1 MKGESTSAEMT
12 FYSIAIQEAYGA
24 DLLLLIIKVN
34 IRRIDIPFINICR
47 RGRKHDRIKK
57 TPPPKKK
64 VLVITQ
70 YRGGT
75 RPLAELGQSLLDLL
89 VGQCGDNRVIIIM
102 IAKVTVCKCL
112 NHFVVCL

>member
-1 MKGESTSAEMT
+1 MAL
-12 FYSIAIQEAYGA
+12 I
-24 DLLLLIIKVN
+24 LLLIIKVN
-34 IRRIDIPFINICR
+34 IRRINIPFINIYR
-47 RGRKHDRIKK
+47 RGRKYDRIKR
-57 TPPPKKK
+57 PPLLKK

-75 RPLAELGQSLLDLL
+75 RPLAELGQSLLDLF
-89 VGQCGDNRVIIIM
+89 VGQYGDHRVIIIM

>member
-57 TPPPKKK
+57 TPPLKK

-89 VGQCGDNRVIIIM
+89 VGQYGDHRVIIIM

>member
-1 MKGESTSAEMT
+1 MAL
-12 FYSIAIQEAYGA
+12 I
-24 DLLLLIIKVN
+24 LLLIIKVN
-34 IRRIDIPFINICR
+34 IRGIDIPFINIYR

-57 TPPPKKK
+57 TPPPPKKK

-70 YRGGT
+70 YKGGT
-75 RPLAELGQSLLDLL
+75 RPLAELGQSLLDLF
-89 VGQCGDNRVIIIM
+89 VGQYGDHRVIIIM

>member
-1 MKGESTSAEMT
+1 MAL
-12 FYSIAIQEAYGA
+12 I
-24 DLLLLIIKVN
+24 LLLIIKVN
-34 IRRIDIPFINICR
+34 IRRTDIPFINIYR

-57 TPPPKKK
+57 TPPLPRKKK

-70 YRGGT
+70 YKGGT
-75 RPLAELGQSLLDLL
+75 RPLAELGQSLLDLF
-89 VGQCGDNRVIIIM
+89 VGQYGDHRVIIIM